1 MRLIISNIC
10 CRAFAEAL
18 GISRPEIP
26 EVVQYP
32 HFLEEHGRY
41 VIFCIL

>member
-41 VIFCIL
+41 M